1 VDDAVSRI
9 LKTLKANES
18 IRKTRFDNT
27 FLANVG
33 EVLGRYGFGA
43 AKAFLLDKLDRQ
55 HEAQSRVLL
64 DVIIPIMEKEPQLCQ
79 NRGIVR
85 YIVKSLNT
93 LKSQEVQL

>member
-1 VDDAVSRI
+1 MDEPVSRI
-9 LKTLKANES
+9 LKTLKADET
-18 IRKTRFDNT
+18 IRRTRFDNT

-33 EVLGRYGFGA
+33 DVVGRYGYGA

-55 HEAQSRVLL
+55 HEAQSRALL
-64 DVIIPIMEKEPQLCQ
+64 DVIIPLLEKEPQLCR
-79 NRGIVR
+79 NRGIAR